1 MRNFILATVS
11 SLALVACGGQEPDAS
26 PEAATET
33 AAASGSEHGYE
44 TRGSNN
50 LADTMASDD
59 ARYMADGATPDS
71 DAANDIPDATER
83 PVMQAQ
89 VVLDRIGFG
98 PGVID
103 GKMGMSTENALRGFQ
118 EANDLEVTG
127 RLDQPTKTALAE
139 WERIPATRVVTVPDS
154 WAEAE
159 YADMPDSVA
168 GKAKLDRLGYKSLDE
183 RLAERFHTTV
193 EVLRELNPGGRPA
206 GSSASADAGPDD
218 GANAQAADG
227 QAGGGYFVAGQQLR
241 VPNIGS
247 RRGRSPMPTGS
258 ARWPRSA
265 SAPNRPRSTGSS
277 SARRARRSRP
287 IAGTSWWR
295 CSPSARDRASSRFRW
310 ANGISSAKPTTRP
323 TATIPKCSAMVTAKP
338 IRLPR
343 GPTRQWASCGST

>member
-206 GSSASADAGPDD
+206 GSSASAAG
-218 GANAQAADG
+218 
-227 QAGGGYFVAGQQLR
+227 LW
-241 VPNIGS
+241 
-247 RRGRSPMPTGS
+247 GRP
-258 ARWPRSA
+258 
-265 SAPNRPRSTGSS
+265 
-277 SARRARRSRP
+277 
-287 IAGTSWWR
+287 
-295 CSPSARDRASSRFRW
+295 
-310 ANGISSAKPTTRP
+310 
-323 TATIPKCSAMVTAKP
+323 
-338 IRLPR
+338 
-343 GPTRQWASCGST
+343 